1 MSQQIA
7 DLTINLGAETADFSQ
22 QMGRVERQ
30 LKETSL
36 KAGEAQ
42 DHISKIISEL
52 VEKQAANIKNFS
64 SQQSQAMKDASS
76 NMITSINEIDGR
88 QEISQQQREAYY
100 LKMAQAEA
108 RAEAESR
115 SYKDTFTEQIQKVA
129 EGKNSLEALNSIL
142 DRLSRTYDKAKIST
156 QHFSEV
162 QTQVK
167 SKIRGIQDNQDIRAE
182 NFYKQ
187 IDAVTQLSGSSVAL
201 KNIQHSLNQEVKKGT
216 ITQEDYKS
224 LLSAVTS
231 QSIKLRREE
240 ESLTQQKTRFIQRLK
255 EQAAKQNLS
264 REQMLRYEAAQ
275 LGVSSSA
282 EIYIRR
288 LSESSKETKEFDK
301 NSKSLTSRL
310 QNVANSFN
318 MGSLL
323 RGGIW
328 GGVTAGLI
336 GVAKLAYDAEREF
349 SQFNKQLIL
358 TGNYANKSASQLNEM
373 ARTLAGGG
381 ITRGD
386 MASSISSVVG
396 TGVFSNNEI
405 SRVSKAAAQ
414 MNYITGQAVNTTID
428 QFKRLQDEPLQ
439 MSLELEKSNHHLTA
453 AQLEQI
459 RTLELQG
466 NKTEAARLAIDAYA
480 QSINDGA
487 NDIVENLGYL
497 ESAWLGI
504 KNAAKEGWD
513 AMLDI
518 GREKT
523 LEDQIREQESLLSN
537 LNNIWITPQYRINE
551 IQEKIASLKEQSAG
565 IALKKSQAQA
575 VKDAEQFEVN
585 KFRVR
590 EKLENRYGDR
600 EIGRNKELAQLEA
613 DKWALSTEEFKKY
626 ETEINRRWKDNIPLQ
641 PPKIKSYKVPAG
653 DREEEKASR
662 DLLSL
667 QAQLEVL
674 KEHQSANDV
683 ISQQRKD
690 LQKEQAQFAILEEAK
705 LTRQLDNNERSLL
718 ANKANILAQKEKLA
732 LVGDEVALQERL
744 NKMQD
749 QAEKYIA
756 QQSEKRKAIE
766 ESMGKSAREQQRYLE
781 RAQLLAGQKE
791 SPYLDNMLAEQ
802 QKTYEVEDQKRA
814 DWLAGAQTAWGNY
827 KDTALDVNSQVQNA
841 TAMALNGFSTQ
852 LTNVLVDGEA
862 NFKDF
867 TKSILKMLTDI
878 FIKMSLVKGIE
889 AMGFGVSAPVANA
902 DGGVYNSASLSAYS
916 GQIVHKPTM
925 FAFAKGAGLMGEAGP
940 EGIFPLRR
948 GADGKLGVIAK
959 MSNQGSGVTQ
969 INHITIQNDG
979 SNGQLGPQA
988 LKQVYEIAK
997 RGAQDYVVGQ
1007 RRDGGTL

>member
-7 DLTINLGAETADFSQ
+7 DLTINLGAETADFKE

-30 LKETSL
+30 LQETAE
-36 KAGEAQ
+36 KAEASQ
-42 DHISKIISEL
+42 RRMAQL
-52 VEKQAANIKNFS
+52 VEQQAQTARS
-64 SQQSQAMKDASS
+64 SAESTVQSLQEL
-76 NMITSINEIDGR
+76 NNQ
-88 QEISQQQREAYY
+88 QEISQQQRADYY
-100 LKMAQAEA
+100 QRIAQEEA
-108 RAEAESR
+108 RSAIESR
-115 SYKDTFTEQIQKVA
+115 KQADAFLEQAQSVGQTRDALEQLTEVLNKSTKAYNKLKITGEQFAEIQNVTK
-129 EGKNSLEALNSIL
+129 
-142 DRLSRTYDKAKIST
+142 SRIKA
-156 QHFSEV
+156 
-162 QTQVK
+162 
-167 SKIRGIQDNQDIRAE
+167 IQDQQDANTE
-182 NFYKQ
+182 KYFKQ
-187 IDAVTQLSGSSVAL
+187 IEAVKGLSGGTSAL
-201 KNIQHSLNQEVKKGT
+201 RTIQAQLNQEVKKGT
-216 ITQEDYKS
+216 IHQQDYRT
-224 LLSAVTS
+224 LISAITS
-231 QSIKLRREE
+231 ESMKLRREE

-255 EQAAKQNLS
+255 EQVATQNLS
-264 REQMLRYEAAQ
+264 REQMLRYQASQ

-301 NSKSLTSRL
+301 NSKSLAGRL
-310 QNVANSFN
+310 QGIANSFN
-318 MGSLL
+318 MGSLV

-328 GGVTAGLI
+328 GGITAGLT

-381 ITRGD
+381 ITRGE
-386 MASSISSVVG
+386 MALSISSVVG

-414 MNYITGQAVNTTID
+414 MNYITGQAIDITID

-439 MSLELEKSNHHLTA
+439 MSLELEKANHHLTA
-453 AQLEQI
+453 SQLEQI

-466 NKTEAARLAIDAYA
+466 NKTEAAKLAIDAYA

-487 NDIVENLGYL
+487 NDISDSLGFL
-497 ESAWLGI
+497 ESAWI
-504 KNAAKEGWD
+504 NIQREAKKAWD

-518 GREKT
+518 GRDKGVTEKLT
-523 LEDQIREQESLLSN
+523 
-537 LNNIWITPQYRINE
+537 TY
-551 IQEKIASLKEQSAG
+551 KEQLYQLQLHGMENSYEG
-565 IALKKSQAQA
+565 RELQKVIKELENKKYEQDLKNAQAQA
-575 VKDAEQFEVN
+575 VKDSEQFKVN
-585 KFRVR
+585 QIRNQ
-590 EKLENRYGDR
+590 EK
-600 EIGRNKELAQLEA
+600 
-613 DKWALSTEEFKKY
+613 W
-626 ETEINRRWKDNIPLQ
+626 
-641 PPKIKSYKVPAG
+641 KSYFSWETQRLQKLAELEQDKHSLTQKQYEEAKAMINFRLRDRQMPGTGKGKGYVVPTG
-653 DREEEKASR
+653 NREEEKASR
-662 DLLSL
+662 DLLAL
-667 QAQLEVL
+667 QAQLEML
-674 KEHQSANDV
+674 KKHQSANDV

-690 LQKEQAQFAILEEAK
+690 FQKEQAQFAILEQAQ
-705 LTRQLDNNERSLL
+705 LTRRLTNAEKSLL
-718 ANKANILAQKEKLA
+718 SNKENILAQKEKLA

-749 QAEKYIA
+749 QADKYIV

-791 SPYLDNMLAEQ
+791 NPQLNNMLAEQ

-827 KDTALDVNSQVQNA
+827 KDTALDVNTQIQNA
-841 TAMALNGFSTQ
+841 TSMALNGFSSQ
-852 LTNVLVDGEA
+852 LTNVLFEGEA

-878 FIKMSLVKGIE
+878 LIKMSLVKGID
-889 AMGFGVSAPVANA
+889 AMGFGFGAPVANA
-902 DGGVYNSASLSAYS
+902 NGGVYNSASLSAYS

-959 MSNQGSGVTQ
+959 IPNQGGGVTQ
-969 INHITIQNDG
+969 HYHITIQNDG
-979 SNGQLGPQA
+979 SNGQIGPEA
-988 LKQVYEIAK
+988 LKKVYEISK
-997 RGAQDYVVGQ
+997 RGAQDYIMSQ
-1007 RRDGGTL
+1007 RRDGGAM

>member
-30 LKETSL
+30 LQETAE
-36 KAGEAQ
+36 KAEASQ
-42 DHISKIISEL
+42 RRMAQL
-52 VEKQAANIKNFS
+52 VEQQAQSARS
-64 SQQSQAMKDASS
+64 SAESTAQSLQEL
-76 NMITSINEIDGR
+76 NNQ
-88 QEISQQQREAYY
+88 QEISQQQRADYY
-100 LKMAQAEA
+100 QRIAQEEA
-108 RAEAESR
+108 RAAIESR
-115 SYKDTFTEQIQKVA
+115 KQADAFIEQAQSVGQTRDALEQLTEV
-129 EGKNSLEALNSIL
+129 LNKS
-142 DRLSRTYDKAKIST
+142 TKAYDKLKIT
-156 QHFSEV
+156 GEQFAEIQNV
-162 QTQVK
+162 TK
-167 SKIRGIQDNQDIRAE
+167 SRIRAIQDQQDANTE
-182 NFYKQ
+182 KYYKQ
-187 IDAVTQLSGSSVAL
+187 IEAVKGLSGSTSAL
-201 KNIQHSLNQEVKKGT
+201 RAIQAQLNQEVKKGT
-216 ITQEDYKS
+216 IHQRDYQVLIS
-224 LLSAVTS
+224 TITS
-231 QSIKLRREE
+231 ESMKLRREE

-255 EQAAKQNLS
+255 EQVATQNLS
-264 REQMLRYEAAQ
+264 REQMLRYQASQ

-288 LSESSKETKEFDK
+288 LSESNKETKEFDK
-301 NSKSLTSRL
+301 NSKSLSGRL
-310 QNVANSFN
+310 QGIANSFN
-318 MGSLL
+318 MGSLV

-328 GGVTAGLI
+328 GGITAGLT

-381 ITRGD
+381 ITRGE

-414 MNYITGQAVNTTID
+414 MNYITGQAIDTTID

-439 MSLELEKSNHHLTA
+439 MSLELEKANHHLTA
-453 AQLEQI
+453 SQLEQI

-487 NDIVENLGYL
+487 NDISSSLGIL
-497 ESAWLGI
+497 ESAWVRI
-504 KNAAKEGWD
+504 QNEAKKGWD
-513 AMLDI
+513 AMLNI
-518 GREKT
+518 GRERT
-523 LEDQIREQESLLSN
+523 LKDEIREHEEMLVSFQLNPFTEKLHYDRTGQTVEDVKANLSKLRDQLYDLEKPEKESQAIKNNEQLEVNQIRL
-537 LNNIWITPQYRINE
+537 
-551 IQEKIASLKEQSAG
+551 QEKWRSFYSWETQRLQKLAELEKEKH
-565 IALKKSQAQA
+565 ALTQ
-575 VKDAEQFEVN
+575 EQYEEAKAMIN
-585 KFRVR
+585 FRLR
-590 EKLENRYGDR
+590 DR
-600 EIGRNKELAQLEA
+600 QMPGTGKG
-613 DKWALSTEEFKKY
+613 KGY
-626 ETEINRRWKDNIPLQ
+626 V
-641 PPKIKSYKVPAG
+641 VPAG

-667 QAQLEVL
+667 QAQLEIL
-674 KEHQSANDV
+674 KKHQSANDV

-690 LQKEQAQFAILEEAK
+690 LQKEQAQFAILEEAQ
-705 LTRQLDNNERSLL
+705 LTRRLTNAEKSLL
-718 ANKANILAQKEKLA
+718 SNKENILAQKEKLA

-749 QAEKYIA
+749 QADKYIA

-791 SPYLDNMLAEQ
+791 NPQLNNMLAEQ

-841 TAMALNGFSTQ
+841 TSMALNGFSSQ
-852 LTNVLVDGEA
+852 LTNVLFEGEA

-878 FIKMSLVKGIE
+878 LIKMSLVKGIE
-889 AMGFGVSAPVANA
+889 AMGFGFGAPVANA

-959 MSNQGSGVTQ
+959 MPNQGGGVTQ
-969 INHITIQNDG
+969 HYHINIQNDG
-979 SNGQLGPQA
+979 SNGQIGPEA
-988 LKQVYEIAK
+988 LKKVYEISK
-997 RGAQDYVVGQ
+997 RGAQDYIMSQ
-1007 RRDGGTL
+1007 RRDGGAM

>member
-30 LKETSL
+30 LQET
-36 KAGEAQ
+36 AERAEASQ
-42 DHISKIISEL
+42 RRMAQL
-52 VEKQAANIKNFS
+52 VEQQAQSARS
-64 SQQSQAMKDASS
+64 SAESTAQSLQEL
-76 NMITSINEIDGR
+76 NNQ
-88 QEISQQQREAYY
+88 QEISQQQRADYY
-100 LKMAQAEA
+100 QRIAQEEA
-108 RAEAESR
+108 RSAVESR
-115 SYKDTFTEQIQKVA
+115 KQADAFLEQAQSVGQTRNALEQLTEV
-129 EGKNSLEALNSIL
+129 LNKS
-142 DRLSRTYDKAKIST
+142 TKAYDKLKIT
-156 QHFSEV
+156 SEQFAEIQNV
-162 QTQVK
+162 TK
-167 SKIRGIQDNQDIRAE
+167 SRIKAIQDQQDANTE
-182 NFYKQ
+182 KYFKQ
-187 IDAVTQLSGSSVAL
+187 IEAVKGLSGSASAL
-201 KNIQHSLNQEVKKGT
+201 RAIQAQLNQEVKKGT
-216 ITQEDYKS
+216 IHQRDYQV
-224 LLSAVTS
+224 LISAITS
-231 QSIKLRREE
+231 ESMKLRREE

-255 EQAAKQNLS
+255 EQVATQNLS
-264 REQMLRYEAAQ
+264 REQMLRYQASQ

-288 LSESSKETKEFDK
+288 LSESNKETKEFDK
-301 NSKSLTSRL
+301 NSKSLSGRL
-310 QNVANSFN
+310 QGIANSFN
-318 MGSLL
+318 MGSLV

-328 GGVTAGLI
+328 GGITAGLT

-373 ARTLAGGG
+373 ARTLAGSG
-381 ITRGD
+381 ITRGE

-414 MNYITGQAVNTTID
+414 MNYITGQAIDTTID

-439 MSLELEKSNHHLTA
+439 MSLELEKANHHLTA
-453 AQLEQI
+453 SQLEQI

-487 NDIVENLGYL
+487 NDISSSLGIL
-497 ESAWLGI
+497 ESAWVRI
-504 KNAAKEGWD
+504 QNEAKKGWD
-513 AMLDI
+513 AMLNI
-518 GREKT
+518 GRERT
-523 LEDQIREQESLLSN
+523 LKDEIREHEEMLVSFQLNPFTEKLHYDRTGQTIDDVKANLSKLRDQLYDLEKPEKESQAIKNNEQLEVNQIRL
-537 LNNIWITPQYRINE
+537 
-551 IQEKIASLKEQSAG
+551 QEKWRSFYSWETQRLQKLAELEKEKH
-565 IALKKSQAQA
+565 ALTQ
-575 VKDAEQFEVN
+575 EQYEEAKAMIN
-585 KFRVR
+585 FRLR
-590 EKLENRYGDR
+590 DR
-600 EIGRNKELAQLEA
+600 QMPGTGKG
-613 DKWALSTEEFKKY
+613 KGY
-626 ETEINRRWKDNIPLQ
+626 V
-641 PPKIKSYKVPAG
+641 VPAG

-667 QAQLEVL
+667 QAQLEIL
-674 KEHQSANDV
+674 KKHQSANDV

-690 LQKEQAQFAILEEAK
+690 LQKEQAQFAILEQAQ
-705 LTRQLDNNERSLL
+705 LTRRLTNAEESLL
-718 ANKANILAQKEKLA
+718 SNKENILAQKEKLA

-749 QAEKYIA
+749 QADKYIA

-791 SPYLDNMLAEQ
+791 NPQLNNMLAEQ
-802 QKTYEVEDQKRA
+802 QKTYEAEDQKRA
-814 DWLAGAQTAWGNY
+814 DWLAGVQTAWGNY

-841 TAMALNGFSTQ
+841 TSMALNGFSSQ
-852 LTNVLVDGEA
+852 LTNVLFEGEA

-878 FIKMSLVKGIE
+878 LIKMSLVKGIE
-889 AMGFGVSAPVANA
+889 AMGFGFGAPVANA
-902 DGGVYNSASLSAYS
+902 DGGVYNSTSLSAYS

-959 MSNQGSGVTQ
+959 MPNQGGGVTQ
-969 INHITIQNDG
+969 NYHITIQNDG
-979 SNGQLGPQA
+979 SNGQIGPEA
-988 LKQVYEIAK
+988 LKKVYEISK
-997 RGAQDYVVGQ
+997 RGAQDYIMSQ
-1007 RRDGGTL
+1007 RRDGGAM

>member
-7 DLTINLGAETADFSQ
+7 DLTINLGAETADFKE

-30 LKETSL
+30 LQETAEKAEASQRRMAQLVEQQAQSARSSAESTAQSLQSVNNQQESAYGQQSERLADLAQKEAKAQQHSVILTNQLLEQANSALTTSDRLERLIKINDELTKTYNKNKIAIDDYADAHQQLNDRIKAIQSFQEASAKRL
-36 KAGEAQ
+36 KQEIDESKKNAEALMASHAKLRSESEQ
-42 DHISKIISEL
+42 GNISK
-52 VEKQAANIKNFS
+52 K
-64 SQQSQAMKDASS
+64 
-76 NMITSINEIDGR
+76 T
-88 QEISQQQREAYY
+88 
-100 LKMAQAEA
+100 QAELISLITKYSSKL
-108 RAEAESR
+108 RSEEEALAKEER
-115 SYKDTFTEQIQKVA
+115 TLTNQKTQFIQK
-129 EGKNSLEALNSIL
+129 
-142 DRLSRTYDKAKIST
+142 
-156 QHFSEV
+156 
-162 QTQVK
+162 
-167 SKIRGIQDNQDIRAE
+167 
-182 NFYKQ
+182 
-187 IDAVTQLSGSSVAL
+187 
-201 KNIQHSLNQEVKKGT
+201 
-216 ITQEDYKS
+216 
-224 LLSAVTS
+224 
-231 QSIKLRREE
+231 
-240 ESLTQQKTRFIQRLK
+240 LK
-255 EQAAKQNLS
+255 EQVATQNLS
-264 REQMLRYEAAQ
+264 REQMLRYQASQ

-288 LSESSKETKEFDK
+288 LSESNKETKEFDK
-301 NSKSLTSRL
+301 NSKSLSGRL
-310 QNVANSFN
+310 QSIANSFN
-318 MGSLL
+318 MGSLV

-328 GGVTAGLI
+328 GGITAGLT

-381 ITRGD
+381 ITRGE

-405 SRVSKAAAQ
+405 ARVSKAAAQ
-414 MNYITGQAVNTTID
+414 MNYITGQAIDTTID

-439 MSLELEKSNHHLTA
+439 MSLELEKANHHLTA

-497 ESAWLGI
+497 ESAWVGI

-523 LEDQIREQESLLSN
+523 LAEQIREQENLLRN
-537 LNNIWITPQYRINE
+537 LNNVGIAPQYRINE
-551 IQEKIASLKEQSAG
+551 IQEKISSLNEQKFQQDLKSAQD
-565 IALKKSQAQA
+565 QAEKVANQL
-575 VKDAEQFEVN
+575 EVN
-585 KFRVR
+585 KFRTR
-590 EKLENRYGDR
+590 DE
-600 EIGRNKELAQLEA
+600 
-613 DKWALSTEEFKKY
+613 WSSFLSY
-626 ETEINRRWKDNIPLQ
+626 ETKRKNKIAQFDAVKYAFTEDEQKEIIERINFVLRDRQMPGTGKG
-641 PPKIKSYKVPAG
+641 KGYVVPAG

-662 DLLSL
+662 DLLAL

-674 KEHQSANDV
+674 KKHQGAHDV

-690 LQKEQAQFAILEEAK
+690 FQKEQAQFSILEQAQ
-705 LTRQLDNNERSLL
+705 LTRRLTNAEKSLL
-718 ANKANILAQKEKLA
+718 SNKENILAQKEKLA
-732 LVGDEVALQERL
+732 LVGDEVALQDRL

-749 QAEKYIA
+749 QADKYIA

-781 RAQLLAGQKE
+781 RAQLLAGQKD
-791 SPYLDNMLAEQ
+791 SPHLNNMLAEQ

-841 TAMALNGFSTQ
+841 TSMALNGFSSQ
-852 LTNVLVDGEA
+852 LTNVLFEGEA

-878 FIKMSLVKGIE
+878 LIKMSLVKGIE
-889 AMGFGVSAPVANA
+889 AMGFGFGAPVANA

-959 MSNQGSGVTQ
+959 MPNQGGGVTQ
-969 INHITIQNDG
+969 NYHITIQNDG
-979 SNGQLGPQA
+979 SNGQIGPEA
-988 LKQVYEIAK
+988 LKKVYEISK
-997 RGAQDYVVGQ
+997 RGAQDYIMSQ
-1007 RRDGGTL
+1007 RRDGGAM

>member
-30 LKETSL
+30 LQETAE
-36 KAGEAQ
+36 KAEASQ
-42 DHISKIISEL
+42 RRMAQL
-52 VEKQAANIKNFS
+52 VEQQAQSARS
-64 SQQSQAMKDASS
+64 SAESTAQSLQEL
-76 NMITSINEIDGR
+76 NNQ
-88 QEISQQQREAYY
+88 QEISQQQRADYY
-100 LKMAQAEA
+100 QRIAQEEA
-108 RAEAESR
+108 RSAIESR
-115 SYKDTFTEQIQKVA
+115 KQADAFLEQAQSVGQTRDALEQLTEV
-129 EGKNSLEALNSIL
+129 LNKS
-142 DRLSRTYDKAKIST
+142 TKAYDKLKIT
-156 QHFSEV
+156 GEQFAEIQNV
-162 QTQVK
+162 TK
-167 SKIRGIQDNQDIRAE
+167 SRIKAIQDQQDANTE
-182 NFYKQ
+182 KYYKQ
-187 IDAVTQLSGSSVAL
+187 IEAVKGLSGSASAL
-201 KNIQHSLNQEVKKGT
+201 RAIQAQLNQEVKKGT
-216 ITQEDYKS
+216 IHQRDYQV
-224 LLSAVTS
+224 LISAITS
-231 QSIKLRREE
+231 ESMKLRREE

-255 EQAAKQNLS
+255 EQVATQNLS
-264 REQMLRYEAAQ
+264 REQMLRYQASQ

-288 LSESSKETKEFDK
+288 LSESNKETKEFDK
-301 NSKSLTSRL
+301 NSKSLSGRL
-310 QNVANSFN
+310 QGIANSFN
-318 MGSLL
+318 MGSLV

-328 GGVTAGLI
+328 GGITAGLT

-381 ITRGD
+381 ITRGE

-414 MNYITGQAVNTTID
+414 MNYITGQAIDTTID

-439 MSLELEKSNHHLTA
+439 MSLELEKANHHLTA
-453 AQLEQI
+453 SQLEQI

-497 ESAWLGI
+497 ESAWVGI
-504 KNAAKEGWD
+504 RNAAKKGWD
-513 AMLDI
+513 AMLDV

-523 LEDQIREQESLLSN
+523 LADQIREQESLLRN
-537 LNNIWITPQYRINE
+537 LNNIGISPQYRINE
-551 IQEKIASLKEQSAG
+551 IQEKISSLNEQKFQQDLKSAQE
-565 IALKKSQAQA
+565 QAEKVANQL
-575 VKDAEQFEVN
+575 EVN
-585 KFRVR
+585 KLRIKDRLFNKNASW
-590 EKLENRYGDR
+590 ESKKNRDLA
-600 EIGRNKELAQLEA
+600 ELMAN
-613 DKWALSTEEFKKY
+613 KWALTEEEYKEY
-626 ETEINRRWKDNIPLQ
+626 EKMINYRHRDRRMPGSGRS
-641 PPKIKSYKVPAG
+641 KSYTVPSG
-653 DREEEKASR
+653 DKEEEKASR
-662 DLLSL
+662 DVLSL
-667 QAQLEVL
+667 QAQLEIL
-674 KEHQSANDV
+674 KKHQSANDV

-690 LQKEQAQFAILEEAK
+690 LQKEQAQFAILEEAQ
-705 LTRQLDNNERSLL
+705 LTRRLTNAEKSLL
-718 ANKANILAQKEKLA
+718 SNKENILAQKEKLA

-749 QAEKYIA
+749 QADKYIA

-791 SPYLDNMLAEQ
+791 NPQLNNMLAEQ

-841 TAMALNGFSTQ
+841 TSMALNGFSSQ
-852 LTNVLVDGEA
+852 LTNVLFEGEA

-878 FIKMSLVKGIE
+878 LIKMSLVKGIE
-889 AMGFGVSAPVANA
+889 AMGFGFGAPVANA

-959 MSNQGSGVTQ
+959 MPNQGGGVTQ
-969 INHITIQNDG
+969 HYHINIQNDG
-979 SNGQLGPQA
+979 SNGQIGPEA
-988 LKQVYEIAK
+988 LKKVYEISK
-997 RGAQDYVVGQ
+997 RGAQDYIMSQ
-1007 RRDGGTL
+1007 RRDGGAM

>member
-30 LKETSL
+30 LQETAE
-36 KAGEAQ
+36 KAEASQ
-42 DHISKIISEL
+42 RRMAQL
-52 VEKQAANIKNFS
+52 VEQQAQSARS
-64 SQQSQAMKDASS
+64 SAESTAQSLQEL
-76 NMITSINEIDGR
+76 NNQ
-88 QEISQQQREAYY
+88 QEISQQQRADYY
-100 LKMAQAEA
+100 QRIAQEEA
-108 RAEAESR
+108 RAAIESR
-115 SYKDTFTEQIQKVA
+115 KQADAFLEQAQSVGQTRNALEQLTEV
-129 EGKNSLEALNSIL
+129 LNKS
-142 DRLSRTYDKAKIST
+142 TKAYDKLKIT
-156 QHFSEV
+156 GEQFAEIQNV
-162 QTQVK
+162 TK
-167 SKIRGIQDNQDIRAE
+167 SRIRAIQDQQDANTERY
-182 NFYKQ
+182 YKQ
-187 IDAVTQLSGSSVAL
+187 IEAVKGLSGSESAL
-201 KNIQHSLNQEVKKGT
+201 RAIQAQLNQEVKKGT
-216 ITQEDYKS
+216 IHQRDYQV
-224 LLSAVTS
+224 LISAITS
-231 QSIKLRREE
+231 ESMKLRREE

-255 EQAAKQNLS
+255 EQVATQNLS
-264 REQMLRYEAAQ
+264 REQMLRYQASQ

-288 LSESSKETKEFDK
+288 LSESNKETKEFDK
-301 NSKSLTSRL
+301 NSKSLSGRL
-310 QNVANSFN
+310 QGIANSFN
-318 MGSLL
+318 MGSLV

-328 GGVTAGLI
+328 GGITAGLT

-381 ITRGD
+381 ITRGE

-414 MNYITGQAVNTTID
+414 MNYITGQAIDTTID

-439 MSLELEKSNHHLTA
+439 MSLELEKANHHLTA
-453 AQLEQI
+453 SQLEQI

-487 NDIVENLGYL
+487 NDISSSLGIL
-497 ESAWLGI
+497 ESAWVRI
-504 KNAAKEGWD
+504 QNEAKKGWD
-513 AMLDI
+513 AMLNI
-518 GREKT
+518 GRERT
-523 LEDQIREQESLLSN
+523 LKDEIREHEEMLVSFQLNPFTEKLHYDRTGQTIDDVKANLSKLRDQLYDLEKPEKESQAIKNNEQLEVNQIRL
-537 LNNIWITPQYRINE
+537 
-551 IQEKIASLKEQSAG
+551 QEKWRSFYSWETQRLQKLAELEKEKH
-565 IALKKSQAQA
+565 ALTQ
-575 VKDAEQFEVN
+575 EQYEEAKAMIN
-585 KFRVR
+585 FRLR
-590 EKLENRYGDR
+590 DR
-600 EIGRNKELAQLEA
+600 QMPGTGKG
-613 DKWALSTEEFKKY
+613 KGY
-626 ETEINRRWKDNIPLQ
+626 V
-641 PPKIKSYKVPAG
+641 VPAG

-667 QAQLEVL
+667 QAQLEIL
-674 KEHQSANDV
+674 KKHQSANDV

-690 LQKEQAQFAILEEAK
+690 LQKEQAQFAILEQAQ
-705 LTRQLDNNERSLL
+705 LTRRLTNAEESLL
-718 ANKANILAQKEKLA
+718 SNKENILAQKEKLA

-749 QAEKYIA
+749 QADKYIA

-791 SPYLDNMLAEQ
+791 NPQLNNMLAEQ

-841 TAMALNGFSTQ
+841 TSMALNGFSSQ

-889 AMGFGVSAPVANA
+889 AMGFGFGAPVANA
-902 DGGVYNSASLSAYS
+902 DGGVYNSTSLSAYS

-959 MSNQGSGVTQ
+959 MPNQGGGVTQ
-969 INHITIQNDG
+969 NYHITIQNDG
-979 SNGQLGPQA
+979 SYGQIGPEA
-988 LKQVYEIAK
+988 LKKVYEISK
-997 RGAQDYVVGQ
+997 RGAQDYIMSQ
-1007 RRDGGTL
+1007 RRDGGAM

>member
-30 LKETSL
+30 LQETAE
-36 KAGEAQ
+36 KAEASQ
-42 DHISKIISEL
+42 RRMAQL
-52 VEKQAANIKNFS
+52 VEQQAQSARS
-64 SQQSQAMKDASS
+64 SAESTAQSFQEL
-76 NMITSINEIDGR
+76 NNQ
-88 QEISQQQREAYY
+88 QEISQQQRADYY
-100 LKMAQAEA
+100 QRIAQEEA
-108 RAEAESR
+108 RAALESR
-115 SYKDTFTEQIQKVA
+115 KQADAYLEQAQSVGQTRNA
-129 EGKNSLEALNSIL
+129 LEQLTDIL
-142 DRLSRTYDKAKIST
+142 DKSTKAYDKLKIT
-156 QHFSEV
+156 GEQFAEV
-162 QTQVK
+162 QNVTK
-167 SKIRGIQDNQDIRAE
+167 SRIKAIQDQQDANTERY
-182 NFYKQ
+182 YKQ
-187 IDAVTQLSGSSVAL
+187 IEAVKGLSGSESAL
-201 KNIQHSLNQEVKKGT
+201 KAIQAQLNQEVKKGT
-216 ITQEDYKS
+216 IHQRDYQV
-224 LLSAVTS
+224 LISAITS
-231 QSIKLRREE
+231 ESMKLRREE

-255 EQAAKQNLS
+255 EQVATQNLS
-264 REQMLRYEAAQ
+264 REQMLRYQASQ

-301 NSKSLTSRL
+301 NSKSLSGRL
-310 QNVANSFN
+310 QGIANSFN
-318 MGSLL
+318 MGSLV

-328 GGVTAGLI
+328 GGITAGLT

-381 ITRGD
+381 ITRGE
-386 MASSISSVVG
+386 MATSISSVVG

-414 MNYITGQAVNTTID
+414 MNYITGQAIDTTID

-439 MSLELEKSNHHLTA
+439 MSLELEKANHHLTA
-453 AQLEQI
+453 SQLEQI

-480 QSINDGA
+480 QSINDAA

-497 ESAWLGI
+497 ESAWVGI

-523 LEDQIREQESLLSN
+523 LEEQIREQENLLRN
-537 LNNIWITPQYRINE
+537 LNNVGIAPQYRINE
-551 IQEKIASLKEQSAG
+551 IQEKISSLNEQKFQQDLKSAQD
-565 IALKKSQAQA
+565 QAEKVANQL
-575 VKDAEQFEVN
+575 EVN
-585 KFRVR
+585 KFRTR
-590 EKLENRYGDR
+590 DE
-600 EIGRNKELAQLEA
+600 
-613 DKWALSTEEFKKY
+613 WSSFLSY
-626 ETEINRRWKDNIPLQ
+626 ETKRKNKIAQFDAVKYAFTEDEQKEIIDRINFVLRDRQMPGTGKG
-641 PPKIKSYKVPAG
+641 KGYVVPAG
-653 DREEEKASR
+653 DREEEKASS
-662 DLLSL
+662 DLLAL
-667 QAQLEVL
+667 QAQLEIL
-674 KEHQSANDV
+674 KKHQSANDV

-690 LQKEQAQFAILEEAK
+690 LQKEQAQFAILEEAQ
-705 LTRQLDNNERSLL
+705 LTRRLTNAEKSLL
-718 ANKANILAQKEKLA
+718 SNKENILAQKEKLA
-732 LVGDEVALQERL
+732 LVGDEVTLQERL

-749 QAEKYIA
+749 QADKYIA

-791 SPYLDNMLAEQ
+791 NPQLNNMLAEQ

-841 TAMALNGFSTQ
+841 TSMALNGFSSQ
-852 LTNVLVDGEA
+852 LTNVLFEGEA

-878 FIKMSLVKGIE
+878 LIKMSLVKGIE
-889 AMGFGVSAPVANA
+889 AMGFGFGAPVANA

-959 MSNQGSGVTQ
+959 MPNQGSGVTQ
-969 INHITIQNDG
+969 HYHINIQNDG
-979 SNGQLGPQA
+979 SNGQIGPEA
-988 LKQVYEIAK
+988 LKKVYEISK
-997 RGAQDYVVGQ
+997 RGAQDYIMSQ
-1007 RRDGGTL
+1007 RRDGGAM

>member
-30 LKETSL
+30 LQETAE
-36 KAGEAQ
+36 KAEASQ
-42 DHISKIISEL
+42 RRMAQL
-52 VEKQAANIKNFS
+52 VEQQAQSARS
-64 SQQSQAMKDASS
+64 SAESTAQSLQEL
-76 NMITSINEIDGR
+76 NNQ
-88 QEISQQQREAYY
+88 QEISQQQRADYY
-100 LKMAQAEA
+100 QRIAQEEA
-108 RAEAESR
+108 RSAIESR
-115 SYKDTFTEQIQKVA
+115 KQADAFLEQAQSVGQTRNA
-129 EGKNSLEALNSIL
+129 LEQLTDIL
-142 DRLSRTYDKAKIST
+142 DKSTKAYDKLKIT
-156 QHFSEV
+156 GEQFAEV
-162 QTQVK
+162 QNVTK
-167 SKIRGIQDNQDIRAE
+167 SRIKAIQDQQDANTERY
-182 NFYKQ
+182 FKQ
-187 IDAVTQLSGSSVAL
+187 IEAVKGLSGSESAL
-201 KNIQHSLNQEVKKGT
+201 KAIQAQLNQEVKKGT
-216 ITQEDYKS
+216 IHQRDYQV
-224 LLSAVTS
+224 LISAITS
-231 QSIKLRREE
+231 ESMKLRREE

-255 EQAAKQNLS
+255 EQVATQNLS
-264 REQMLRYEAAQ
+264 REQMLRYQASQ

-301 NSKSLTSRL
+301 NSKSLSGRL
-310 QNVANSFN
+310 QGIANSFN
-318 MGSLL
+318 MGSLV

-328 GGVTAGLI
+328 GGITAGLT

-381 ITRGD
+381 ITRGE
-386 MASSISSVVG
+386 MATSISSVVG

-414 MNYITGQAVNTTID
+414 MNYITGQAIDTTID

-439 MSLELEKSNHHLTA
+439 MSLELEKANHHLTA
-453 AQLEQI
+453 SQLEQI

-497 ESAWLGI
+497 ESAWVSI
-504 KNAAKEGWD
+504 QREAKKAWD

-523 LEDQIREQESLLSN
+523 LEEQIREQENLLRN
-537 LNNIWITPQYRINE
+537 LNNVGIAPQYRIDE
-551 IQEKIASLKEQSAG
+551 IQENISYLNEQKFQQDLKSAQEQ
-565 IALKKSQAQA
+565 
-575 VKDAEQFEVN
+575 AEKVANQLEVN
-585 KFRVR
+585 KLRIKDRLFNKNASW
-590 EKLENRYGDR
+590 ESKKNRDLA
-600 EIGRNKELAQLEA
+600 ELMAN
-613 DKWALSTEEFKKY
+613 KWALTEEEYKEY
-626 ETEINRRWKDNIPLQ
+626 EKMINYRHRDRRIPGSGRS
-641 PPKIKSYKVPAG
+641 KSYTVPAG
-653 DREEEKASR
+653 DKEEEKTSR
-662 DLLSL
+662 DLLAL
-667 QAQLEVL
+667 QAQLEIL
-674 KEHQSANDV
+674 KKHQSANDV
-683 ISQQRKD
+683 ISQQRKE
-690 LQKEQAQFAILEEAK
+690 LQKEQAQFAILEEAQ
-705 LTRQLDNNERSLL
+705 LMRQLTNAEKSLL
-718 ANKANILAQKEKLA
+718 SNKENILAQKEKLA

-749 QAEKYIA
+749 QADKYIA

-791 SPYLDNMLAEQ
+791 NPQLNNMLAEQ

-827 KDTALDVNSQVQNA
+827 KDTVLDVNSQVQNA
-841 TAMALNGFSTQ
+841 TSMALNGFSSQ
-852 LTNVLVDGEA
+852 LTNVLFEGEA

-878 FIKMSLVKGIE
+878 LIKMSLVKGIE
-889 AMGFGVSAPVANA
+889 AMGFGFGAPVANA

-959 MSNQGSGVTQ
+959 MPNQGSGVTQ
-969 INHITIQNDG
+969 HYHINIQNDG
-979 SNGQLGPQA
+979 SNGQIGPEA
-988 LKQVYEIAK
+988 LKKVYEISK
-997 RGAQDYVVGQ
+997 RGAQDYIMSQ
-1007 RRDGGTL
+1007 RRDGGAM

>member
-7 DLTINLGAETADFSQ
+7 DLTINLGAETADFKE

-30 LKETSL
+30 LQETAE
-36 KAGEAQ
+36 KAEASQ
-42 DHISKIISEL
+42 RRMAQL
-52 VEKQAANIKNFS
+52 VEQQAQSARS
-64 SQQSQAMKDASS
+64 SAESTAQSLQEL
-76 NMITSINEIDGR
+76 NNQ
-88 QEISQQQREAYY
+88 QEISQQQRADYY
-100 LKMAQAEA
+100 QRIAQEEA
-108 RAEAESR
+108 RAAIESR
-115 SYKDTFTEQIQKVA
+115 KQADAFLEQAQSVGQTRDALEQLTEV
-129 EGKNSLEALNSIL
+129 LNKS
-142 DRLSRTYDKAKIST
+142 TKAYDKLKIT
-156 QHFSEV
+156 GEQFAEIQNV
-162 QTQVK
+162 TK
-167 SKIRGIQDNQDIRAE
+167 SRIKAIQDQQDANTE
-182 NFYKQ
+182 KYFKQ
-187 IDAVTQLSGSSVAL
+187 IEAVKGLSGGTSAL
-201 KNIQHSLNQEVKKGT
+201 RAIQAQLNQEVKKGT
-216 ITQEDYKS
+216 IHQQDYRT
-224 LLSAVTS
+224 LISAITS
-231 QSIKLRREE
+231 ESMKLRREE

-255 EQAAKQNLS
+255 EQVATQNLS
-264 REQMLRYEAAQ
+264 REQMLRYQASQ

-301 NSKSLTSRL
+301 NSKSLAGRL
-310 QNVANSFN
+310 QGIANSFN
-318 MGSLL
+318 MGSLV

-328 GGVTAGLI
+328 GGITAGLT

-381 ITRGD
+381 ITRGE
-386 MASSISSVVG
+386 MALSISSVVG

-414 MNYITGQAVNTTID
+414 MNYITGQAIDTTID

-439 MSLELEKSNHHLTA
+439 MSLELEKANHHLTA
-453 AQLEQI
+453 SQLEQI

-466 NKTEAARLAIDAYA
+466 NKTEAAKLAIDAYA

-487 NDIVENLGYL
+487 NDISDSLGFL
-497 ESAWLGI
+497 ESAWI
-504 KNAAKEGWD
+504 NIQREAKKAWD

-518 GREKT
+518 GRDKGVTEKLT
-523 LEDQIREQESLLSN
+523 
-537 LNNIWITPQYRINE
+537 TY
-551 IQEKIASLKEQSAG
+551 KEQLYQLQLHGMENSYEG
-565 IALKKSQAQA
+565 RELQKVIKELENKKYEQDLKNAQAQA
-575 VKDAEQFEVN
+575 VKDSEQFKVN
-585 KFRVR
+585 QIRNQ
-590 EKLENRYGDR
+590 EK
-600 EIGRNKELAQLEA
+600 
-613 DKWALSTEEFKKY
+613 W
-626 ETEINRRWKDNIPLQ
+626 
-641 PPKIKSYKVPAG
+641 KSYFSWETQRLQKLAELEQDKHSLTQKQYEEAKAMINFRLRDRQMPGTGKGKGYVVPTG
-653 DREEEKASR
+653 NREEEKASR
-662 DLLSL
+662 DLLAL
-667 QAQLEVL
+667 QAQLEML
-674 KEHQSANDV
+674 KKHQSANDV

-690 LQKEQAQFAILEEAK
+690 FQKEQAQFAILEQAQ
-705 LTRQLDNNERSLL
+705 LTRRLTNAEKSLL
-718 ANKANILAQKEKLA
+718 SNKENILAQKEKLA

-749 QAEKYIA
+749 QADKYIV

-791 SPYLDNMLAEQ
+791 NPQLNNMLAEQ
-802 QKTYEVEDQKRA
+802 QKTWEVEDQKRA
-814 DWLAGAQTAWGNY
+814 NWLKGAETAWGNY
-827 KDTALDVNSQVQNA
+827 KDTALDVNTQVQNA
-841 TAMALNGFSTQ
+841 TSMVLNGFSSQ

-889 AMGFGVSAPVANA
+889 AMGFGFGAPVANA
-902 DGGVYNSASLSAYS
+902 NGGVYNSTSLSAYS

-959 MSNQGSGVTQ
+959 MPNQGGGVTQ
-969 INHITIQNDG
+969 HYHITIQNDG
-979 SNGQLGPQA
+979 SNGQIGPEA
-988 LKQVYEIAK
+988 LKKVYEISK
-997 RGAQDYVVGQ
+997 RGAQDYIMSQ
-1007 RRDGGTL
+1007 RRDGGAM

>member
-7 DLTINLGAETADFSQ
+7 DLTINLGAETADFKE

-30 LKETSL
+30 LQETAE
-36 KAGEAQ
+36 KAEASQ
-42 DHISKIISEL
+42 RRMAQL
-52 VEKQAANIKNFS
+52 VEQQAQTARS
-64 SQQSQAMKDASS
+64 SAESTAQSLQEL
-76 NMITSINEIDGR
+76 NNQ
-88 QEISQQQREAYY
+88 QEISQQQRADYY
-100 LKMAQAEA
+100 QRIAQEEA
-108 RAEAESR
+108 RSAIESR
-115 SYKDTFTEQIQKVA
+115 KQADAFLEQAQSVGQTRDALEQLTEVLNKSTKAYNKLKITGEQFAEIQNVTK
-129 EGKNSLEALNSIL
+129 
-142 DRLSRTYDKAKIST
+142 SRIKA
-156 QHFSEV
+156 
-162 QTQVK
+162 
-167 SKIRGIQDNQDIRAE
+167 IQDQQDANTE
-182 NFYKQ
+182 KYFKQ
-187 IDAVTQLSGSSVAL
+187 IEAVKGLSGGTSAL
-201 KNIQHSLNQEVKKGT
+201 RTIQAQLNQEVKKGT
-216 ITQEDYKS
+216 IHQQDYRT
-224 LLSAVTS
+224 LISAITS
-231 QSIKLRREE
+231 ESMKLRREE

-255 EQAAKQNLS
+255 EQIATQNLS
-264 REQMLRYEAAQ
+264 REQMLRYQASQ

-301 NSKSLTSRL
+301 NSKSLAGRL
-310 QNVANSFN
+310 QGIANSFN
-318 MGSLL
+318 MGSLV

-328 GGVTAGLI
+328 GGITAGLT

-381 ITRGD
+381 ITRGE
-386 MASSISSVVG
+386 MALSISSVVG

-414 MNYITGQAVNTTID
+414 MNYITGQAIDTTID

-439 MSLELEKSNHHLTA
+439 MSLELEKANHHLTA
-453 AQLEQI
+453 SQLEQI

-466 NKTEAARLAIDAYA
+466 NKTEAAKLAIDAYA

-487 NDIVENLGYL
+487 NDISDSLGFL
-497 ESAWLGI
+497 ESAWI
-504 KNAAKEGWD
+504 NIQREAKKAWD

-518 GREKT
+518 GRDKGVTEKLT
-523 LEDQIREQESLLSN
+523 
-537 LNNIWITPQYRINE
+537 TY
-551 IQEKIASLKEQSAG
+551 KEQLYQLQLHGMENSYEG
-565 IALKKSQAQA
+565 RELQKVIKELENKKYEQDLKNAQAQA
-575 VKDAEQFEVN
+575 VKDSEQFKVN
-585 KFRVR
+585 QIRNQ
-590 EKLENRYGDR
+590 EK
-600 EIGRNKELAQLEA
+600 
-613 DKWALSTEEFKKY
+613 W
-626 ETEINRRWKDNIPLQ
+626 
-641 PPKIKSYKVPAG
+641 KSYFSWETQRLQKLAELEQDKHSLTQKQYEEAKAIINFRLRDRQMPGTGKGKGYVVPTG
-653 DREEEKASR
+653 NREEEKASR
-662 DLLSL
+662 DLLAL
-667 QAQLEVL
+667 QAQLEML
-674 KEHQSANDV
+674 KKHQSANDV

-690 LQKEQAQFAILEEAK
+690 FQKEQAQFAILEQAQ
-705 LTRQLDNNERSLL
+705 LTRRLTNAEKSLL
-718 ANKANILAQKEKLA
+718 SNKENILAQKEKLA

-749 QAEKYIA
+749 QADKFIV

-791 SPYLDNMLAEQ
+791 NPQLNNMLAEQ

-827 KDTALDVNSQVQNA
+827 KDTALDVNTQIQNA
-841 TAMALNGFSTQ
+841 TSMALNGFSSQ
-852 LTNVLVDGEA
+852 LTNVLFEGEA

-878 FIKMSLVKGIE
+878 LIKMSLVKGIE
-889 AMGFGVSAPVANA
+889 AMGFGFGAPVANA
-902 DGGVYNSASLSAYS
+902 NGGVYNSASLSAYS

-959 MSNQGSGVTQ
+959 IPNQGGGVTQ
-969 INHITIQNDG
+969 HYHITIQNDG
-979 SNGQLGPQA
+979 SNGQIGPEA
-988 LKQVYEIAK
+988 LKKVYEISK
-997 RGAQDYVVGQ
+997 RGAQDYIMSQ
-1007 RRDGGTL
+1007 RRDGGAM

>member
-30 LKETSL
+30 LQETAE
-36 KAGEAQ
+36 KAEASQ
-42 DHISKIISEL
+42 RRMAQL
-52 VEKQAANIKNFS
+52 VEQQAQSARS
-64 SQQSQAMKDASS
+64 SAESTEQSLQEL
-76 NMITSINEIDGR
+76 NNQ
-88 QEISQQQREAYY
+88 QEISQQQRADYY
-100 LKMAQAEA
+100 QRIAQEEA
-108 RAEAESR
+108 RAAIESR
-115 SYKDTFTEQIQKVA
+115 KQADAFLEQAQSVGQTRNALEQLTEV
-129 EGKNSLEALNSIL
+129 LNKS
-142 DRLSRTYDKAKIST
+142 TKAYDKLKIT
-156 QHFSEV
+156 GEQFAEIQNV
-162 QTQVK
+162 TK
-167 SKIRGIQDNQDIRAE
+167 SRIRAIQDQQDANTERY
-182 NFYKQ
+182 YKQ
-187 IDAVTQLSGSSVAL
+187 IEAVKGLSGSESAL
-201 KNIQHSLNQEVKKGT
+201 RAIQAQLNQEVKKGT
-216 ITQEDYKS
+216 IHQRDYQV
-224 LLSAVTS
+224 LISAITS
-231 QSIKLRREE
+231 ESMKLRREE

-255 EQAAKQNLS
+255 EQVATQNLS
-264 REQMLRYEAAQ
+264 REQMLRYQASQ

-288 LSESSKETKEFDK
+288 LSESNKETKEFDK
-301 NSKSLTSRL
+301 NSKSLSGRL
-310 QNVANSFN
+310 QGIANSFN
-318 MGSLL
+318 MGSLV

-328 GGVTAGLI
+328 GGITAGLT

-381 ITRGD
+381 ITRGE

-414 MNYITGQAVNTTID
+414 MNYITGQAIDTTID

-439 MSLELEKSNHHLTA
+439 MSLELEKANHHLTA
-453 AQLEQI
+453 SQLEQI

-487 NDIVENLGYL
+487 NDISSSLGIL
-497 ESAWLGI
+497 ESAWVRI
-504 KNAAKEGWD
+504 QNEAKKGWD
-513 AMLDI
+513 AMLNI
-518 GREKT
+518 GRERT
-523 LEDQIREQESLLSN
+523 LKDEIREHEEMLVSFQLNPFTEKLHYDRTGQTIDDVKANLSKLRDQLYDLEKPEKESQAIKNNEQLEVNQIRL
-537 LNNIWITPQYRINE
+537 
-551 IQEKIASLKEQSAG
+551 QEKWRSFYSWETQRLQKLAELEKEKH
-565 IALKKSQAQA
+565 ALTQ
-575 VKDAEQFEVN
+575 EQYEEAKAMIN
-585 KFRVR
+585 FRLR
-590 EKLENRYGDR
+590 DR
-600 EIGRNKELAQLEA
+600 QMPGTGKG
-613 DKWALSTEEFKKY
+613 KGY
-626 ETEINRRWKDNIPLQ
+626 V
-641 PPKIKSYKVPAG
+641 VPAG

-667 QAQLEVL
+667 QAQLEIL
-674 KEHQSANDV
+674 KKHQSANDV
-683 ISQQRKD
+683 IGQQRKD
-690 LQKEQAQFAILEEAK
+690 LQKEQAQFAILEQAQ
-705 LTRQLDNNERSLL
+705 LTRRLTNAEESLL
-718 ANKANILAQKEKLA
+718 SNKENILAQKEKLA

-749 QAEKYIA
+749 QADKYIA

-791 SPYLDNMLAEQ
+791 NPQLNNMLAEQ
-802 QKTYEVEDQKRA
+802 QKTYEAEDQKRA

-841 TAMALNGFSTQ
+841 TSMALNGFSSQ
-852 LTNVLVDGEA
+852 LTNVLFEGEA

-878 FIKMSLVKGIE
+878 LIKMSLVKGIE
-889 AMGFGVSAPVANA
+889 AMGFGFGAPVANA
-902 DGGVYNSASLSAYS
+902 DGGVYNSTSLSAYS

-959 MSNQGSGVTQ
+959 MPNQGGGVTQ
-969 INHITIQNDG
+969 NYHITIQNDG
-979 SNGQLGPQA
+979 SNGQIGPEA
-988 LKQVYEIAK
+988 LKKVYEISK
-997 RGAQDYVVGQ
+997 RGAQDYIMSQ
-1007 RRDGGTL
+1007 RRDGGAM

>member
-7 DLTINLGAETADFSQ
+7 DLTINLGAETADFKE

-30 LKETSL
+30 LQETAE
-36 KAGEAQ
+36 KAEASQ
-42 DHISKIISEL
+42 RRMAQL
-52 VEKQAANIKNFS
+52 VEQQAQSARS
-64 SQQSQAMKDASS
+64 SAESTAQSLQEL
-76 NMITSINEIDGR
+76 NNQ
-88 QEISQQQREAYY
+88 QEITQQQRAEYY
-100 LKMAQAEA
+100 QRIAQEEA
-108 RAEAESR
+108 RSAIESR
-115 SYKDTFTEQIQKVA
+115 KQADAFLEQAQSVGQTRDALEQLTEV
-129 EGKNSLEALNSIL
+129 LNKS
-142 DRLSRTYDKAKIST
+142 TKAYDKLKIT
-156 QHFSEV
+156 GKQFAEIQNV
-162 QTQVK
+162 TK
-167 SKIRGIQDNQDIRAE
+167 SRIKAIQDQQDANTE
-182 NFYKQ
+182 KYFKQ
-187 IDAVTQLSGSSVAL
+187 IEAVKGLSGGTSAL
-201 KNIQHSLNQEVKKGT
+201 RTIQAQLNQEVKKGT
-216 ITQEDYKS
+216 IHQQDYRT
-224 LLSAVTS
+224 LISAITS
-231 QSIKLRREE
+231 ESMKLRREE

-255 EQAAKQNLS
+255 EQVATQNLS
-264 REQMLRYEAAQ
+264 REQMLRYQASQ

-301 NSKSLTSRL
+301 NSKSLAGRL
-310 QNVANSFN
+310 QGIANSFN
-318 MGSLL
+318 MGSLV

-328 GGVTAGLI
+328 GGITAGLT

-381 ITRGD
+381 ITRGE

-414 MNYITGQAVNTTID
+414 MNYITGQAIDTTID

-439 MSLELEKSNHHLTA
+439 MSLELEKANHHLTA
-453 AQLEQI
+453 SQLEQI

-466 NKTEAARLAIDAYA
+466 NKTEAAKLAIDAYA

-487 NDIVENLGYL
+487 NDIFDSLGFL
-497 ESAWLGI
+497 ESAWI
-504 KNAAKEGWD
+504 NIQREAKKAWD

-518 GREKT
+518 GRDKGVTEKLT
-523 LEDQIREQESLLSN
+523 
-537 LNNIWITPQYRINE
+537 TY
-551 IQEKIASLKEQSAG
+551 KEQLYQLQLHGMENSYEG
-565 IALKKSQAQA
+565 RELQKVIKELENKKYEQDIKNAQAQA
-575 VKDAEQFEVN
+575 VKDSEQFKVN
-585 KFRVR
+585 QIRNQ
-590 EKLENRYGDR
+590 EK
-600 EIGRNKELAQLEA
+600 
-613 DKWALSTEEFKKY
+613 W
-626 ETEINRRWKDNIPLQ
+626 
-641 PPKIKSYKVPAG
+641 KSYFSWETQRLQKLAELEQDKHSLTQKQYEEAKAMINFRLRDRQMPGTGKGKGYVVPTG
-653 DREEEKASR
+653 NREEEKASR
-662 DLLSL
+662 DLLAL
-667 QAQLEVL
+667 QAQLEML
-674 KEHQSANDV
+674 KKHQSANDV

-690 LQKEQAQFAILEEAK
+690 FQKEQAQFAILEQAQ
-705 LTRQLDNNERSLL
+705 LTRRLTNAEKSLL
-718 ANKANILAQKEKLA
+718 SNKENILAQKEKLA

-749 QAEKYIA
+749 QADKYIV

-791 SPYLDNMLAEQ
+791 NPQLNNMLAEQ

-827 KDTALDVNSQVQNA
+827 KDTALDVNTQIQNA
-841 TAMALNGFSTQ
+841 TSMALNGFSSQ
-852 LTNVLVDGEA
+852 LTNVLFEGEA

-878 FIKMSLVKGIE
+878 LIKMSLVKGIE
-889 AMGFGVSAPVANA
+889 AMGFGFGAPIANA
-902 DGGVYNSASLSAYS
+902 NGGVYNSASLNAYS

-959 MSNQGSGVTQ
+959 MPNQGGGVTQ
-969 INHITIQNDG
+969 HYHITIQNDG
-979 SNGQLGPQA
+979 SNGQIGPEA
-988 LKQVYEIAK
+988 LKKVYEISK
-997 RGAQDYVVGQ
+997 RGAQDYIMSQ
-1007 RRDGGTL
+1007 RRDGGAM

>member
-30 LKETSL
+30 LQETAE
-36 KAGEAQ
+36 KAEASQ
-42 DHISKIISEL
+42 RRMAQL
-52 VEKQAANIKNFS
+52 VEQQAQSARS
-64 SQQSQAMKDASS
+64 SAESTAQSLQEL
-76 NMITSINEIDGR
+76 NNQ
-88 QEISQQQREAYY
+88 QEISQQQRADYY
-100 LKMAQAEA
+100 QRIAQEEA
-108 RAEAESR
+108 RAAIESR
-115 SYKDTFTEQIQKVA
+115 KQADAFLEQAQSVGQTRNALEQLTEV
-129 EGKNSLEALNSIL
+129 LNKS
-142 DRLSRTYDKAKIST
+142 TKAYDKLKIT
-156 QHFSEV
+156 GEQFAEIQNV
-162 QTQVK
+162 TK
-167 SKIRGIQDNQDIRAE
+167 SRIRAIQDQQDANTERY
-182 NFYKQ
+182 YKQ
-187 IDAVTQLSGSSVAL
+187 IEAVKGLSGSESAL
-201 KNIQHSLNQEVKKGT
+201 RAIQAQLNQEVKKGT
-216 ITQEDYKS
+216 IHQRDYQV
-224 LLSAVTS
+224 LISAITS
-231 QSIKLRREE
+231 ESMKLRREE

-255 EQAAKQNLS
+255 EQVATQNLS
-264 REQMLRYEAAQ
+264 REQMLRYQASQ

-288 LSESSKETKEFDK
+288 LSESNKETKEFDK
-301 NSKSLTSRL
+301 NSKSLSGRL
-310 QNVANSFN
+310 QSIANSFN
-318 MGSLL
+318 MGSLV

-328 GGVTAGLI
+328 GGITAGLT

-381 ITRGD
+381 ITRGE

-405 SRVSKAAAQ
+405 SRVSKATAQ
-414 MNYITGQAVNTTID
+414 MNYITGQAIDTTID

-439 MSLELEKSNHHLTA
+439 MSLELEKANHHLTA
-453 AQLEQI
+453 TQLEQI

-497 ESAWLGI
+497 ESAWVGI

-523 LEDQIREQESLLSN
+523 LEEQIREQENLLRN
-537 LNNIWITPQYRINE
+537 LNNVGIAPQYRINE
-551 IQEKIASLKEQSAG
+551 IQEKISSLNEQKFQQDLKSAQD
-565 IALKKSQAQA
+565 QAEKVANQL
-575 VKDAEQFEVN
+575 EVN
-585 KFRVR
+585 KLRIKDRLFNKNASW
-590 EKLENRYGDR
+590 ESKKNRDLA
-600 EIGRNKELAQLEA
+600 ELMAN
-613 DKWALSTEEFKKY
+613 KWALTEEEYKEY
-626 ETEINRRWKDNIPLQ
+626 EKMINYRHRDRRMPGSGRSKL
-641 PPKIKSYKVPAG
+641 YTVPAG
-653 DREEEKASR
+653 DREEEKASS
-662 DLLSL
+662 DLLAL
-667 QAQLEVL
+667 QAQLEIL
-674 KEHQSANDV
+674 KKHQSANDV

-690 LQKEQAQFAILEEAK
+690 LQKEQAQFAILEEAQ
-705 LTRQLDNNERSLL
+705 LTRRLTNAEKSLL
-718 ANKANILAQKEKLA
+718 SNKENILAQKEKFA

-749 QAEKYIA
+749 QADKYIA

-791 SPYLDNMLAEQ
+791 NPQLNNMLAEQ

-841 TAMALNGFSTQ
+841 TSMALNGFSSQ
-852 LTNVLVDGEA
+852 LTNVLFEGEA

-878 FIKMSLVKGIE
+878 LIKMSLVKGIE
-889 AMGFGVSAPVANA
+889 AMGFGFGAPVANA

-959 MSNQGSGVTQ
+959 MPNQGGGVTQ
-969 INHITIQNDG
+969 HYHINIQNDG
-979 SNGQLGPQA
+979 SNGQIGPEA
-988 LKQVYEIAK
+988 LKKVYEISK
-997 RGAQDYVVGQ
+997 RGAQDYIMSQ
-1007 RRDGGTL
+1007 RRDGGAM

>member
-30 LKETSL
+30 LQETAE
-36 KAGEAQ
+36 KAEASQ
-42 DHISKIISEL
+42 RRMAQL
-52 VEKQAANIKNFS
+52 VEQQAQSARS
-64 SQQSQAMKDASS
+64 SAESTAQSLQEL
-76 NMITSINEIDGR
+76 NNQ
-88 QEISQQQREAYY
+88 QEISQQQRADYY
-100 LKMAQAEA
+100 QRIAQEEA
-108 RAEAESR
+108 RSAIESR
-115 SYKDTFTEQIQKVA
+115 KQADAFLEQAQSVGQTRNA
-129 EGKNSLEALNSIL
+129 LEQLTDIL
-142 DRLSRTYDKAKIST
+142 DKSTKAYDKLKIT
-156 QHFSEV
+156 GEQFAEV
-162 QTQVK
+162 QNVTK
-167 SKIRGIQDNQDIRAE
+167 SRIKAIQDQQDANTERY
-182 NFYKQ
+182 FKQ
-187 IDAVTQLSGSSVAL
+187 IEAVKGLSGSESAL
-201 KNIQHSLNQEVKKGT
+201 KAIQAQLNQEVKKGT
-216 ITQEDYKS
+216 IHQRDYQV
-224 LLSAVTS
+224 LISAITS
-231 QSIKLRREE
+231 ESMKLRREE

-255 EQAAKQNLS
+255 EQVATQNLS
-264 REQMLRYEAAQ
+264 REQMLRYQASQ

-301 NSKSLTSRL
+301 NSKSLSGRL
-310 QNVANSFN
+310 QGIANSFN
-318 MGSLL
+318 MGSLV

-328 GGVTAGLI
+328 GGITAGLT

-381 ITRGD
+381 ITRGE

-405 SRVSKAAAQ
+405 ARVSKAAAQ
-414 MNYITGQAVNTTID
+414 MNYITGQAIDTTID

-439 MSLELEKSNHHLTA
+439 MSLELEKANHHLTA

-497 ESAWLGI
+497 ESAWVGI

-523 LEDQIREQESLLSN
+523 LEEQIREQENLLKN
-537 LNNIWITPQYRINE
+537 LNNIGIAPQYRINE
-551 IQEKIASLKEQSAG
+551 IQENIASLNKQKAD
-565 IALKKSQAQA
+565 IDLKKAQDQAEKVANQS
-575 VKDAEQFEVN
+575 EVN
-585 KFRVR
+585 KFRIKQEFYNKYASWETR
-590 EKLENRYGDR
+590 
-600 EIGRNKELAQLEA
+600 RNEELAKLNA
-613 DKWALSTEEFKKY
+613 NKHALSEEEYKEY
-626 ETEINRRWKDNIPLQ
+626 EKMINYRLRDRQMPGSGKG
-641 PPKIKSYKVPAG
+641 KGYVVPAG
-653 DREEEKASR
+653 VREEEKASR
-662 DLLSL
+662 DLLAL
-667 QAQLEVL
+667 KAQLKILEDH
-674 KEHQSANDV
+674 KGANDV

-690 LQKEQAQFAILEEAK
+690 FQKEQAQFAILEQAQ
-705 LTRQLDNNERSLL
+705 LTRRLDNAEKSLL
-718 ANKANILAQKEKLA
+718 ANKESILIQKEALA
-732 LVGDEVALQERL
+732 IEGDKVALQERL

-749 QAEKYIA
+749 QADKYIA

-781 RAQLLAGQKE
+781 RAQLLAGQKDN
-791 SPYLDNMLAEQ
+791 PQLNNMLAEQ
-802 QKTYEVEDQKRA
+802 QKTWEVEDQKRA
-814 DWLAGAQTAWGNY
+814 NWLKGAETAWGNY

-841 TAMALNGFSTQ
+841 TSMALNGFSSQ
-852 LTNVLVDGEA
+852 LTNVLFEGEA

-878 FIKMSLVKGIE
+878 LIKMSLVKGIE
-889 AMGFGVSAPVANA
+889 AMGFGFGAPVANA

-959 MSNQGSGVTQ
+959 MPNQGGGVTQ
-969 INHITIQNDG
+969 HYHITIQNDG
-979 SNGQLGPQA
+979 SNGQIGPEA
-988 LKQVYEIAK
+988 LKKVYEISK
-997 RGAQDYVVGQ
+997 RGAQDYIMSQ
-1007 RRDGGTL
+1007 RRDGGAM

>member
-30 LKETSL
+30 LQETAE
-36 KAGEAQ
+36 KAEASQ
-42 DHISKIISEL
+42 RRMAQL
-52 VEKQAANIKNFS
+52 VEQQAQSARS
-64 SQQSQAMKDASS
+64 SAESTAQSLQEL
-76 NMITSINEIDGR
+76 NNQ
-88 QEISQQQREAYY
+88 QEISQQQRADYY
-100 LKMAQAEA
+100 QRIAQEEA
-108 RAEAESR
+108 RSAIESR
-115 SYKDTFTEQIQKVA
+115 KQADAFLEQAQSVGQTRNA
-129 EGKNSLEALNSIL
+129 LEQLTDIL
-142 DRLSRTYDKAKIST
+142 DKSTKAYDKLKIT
-156 QHFSEV
+156 GEQFAEV
-162 QTQVK
+162 QNVTK
-167 SKIRGIQDNQDIRAE
+167 SRIKAIQDQQDANTERY
-182 NFYKQ
+182 FKQ
-187 IDAVTQLSGSSVAL
+187 IEAVKGLSGSESAL
-201 KNIQHSLNQEVKKGT
+201 KAIQAQLNQEVKKGT
-216 ITQEDYKS
+216 IHQRDYQV
-224 LLSAVTS
+224 LISAITS
-231 QSIKLRREE
+231 ESMKLRREE

-255 EQAAKQNLS
+255 EQVATQNLS
-264 REQMLRYEAAQ
+264 REQMLRYQASQ

-301 NSKSLTSRL
+301 NSKSLSGRL
-310 QNVANSFN
+310 QGIANSFN
-318 MGSLL
+318 MGSLV

-328 GGVTAGLI
+328 GGITAGLT

-373 ARTLAGGG
+373 ARTLSGGG
-381 ITRGD
+381 ITRGE

-414 MNYITGQAVNTTID
+414 MNYITGQAIDTTID

-439 MSLELEKSNHHLTA
+439 MSLELEKANHHLTA
-453 AQLEQI
+453 SQLEQI

-497 ESAWLGI
+497 ESAWVSI
-504 KNAAKEGWD
+504 QREAKKAWD

-523 LEDQIREQESLLSN
+523 LEEQIREQENLLRN
-537 LNNIWITPQYRINE
+537 LNNVGIAPQYRIDE
-551 IQEKIASLKEQSAG
+551 IQENISYLNEQKFQQDLKSAQEQ
-565 IALKKSQAQA
+565 
-575 VKDAEQFEVN
+575 AEKVANQLEVN
-585 KFRVR
+585 KLRIKDRLFNKNASW
-590 EKLENRYGDR
+590 ESKKNRDLA
-600 EIGRNKELAQLEA
+600 ELMAN
-613 DKWALSTEEFKKY
+613 KWALTEEEYKEY
-626 ETEINRRWKDNIPLQ
+626 EKMINYRHRDRRIPGSGRS
-641 PPKIKSYKVPAG
+641 KSYTVPAG
-653 DREEEKASR
+653 DKEEEKASR
-662 DLLSL
+662 DLLAL
-667 QAQLEVL
+667 QAQLEIL
-674 KEHQSANDV
+674 KKHQSANDV
-683 ISQQRKD
+683 ISQQRKE
-690 LQKEQAQFAILEEAK
+690 LQKEQAQFAILEEAQ
-705 LTRQLDNNERSLL
+705 LTRQLTNAEKSLL
-718 ANKANILAQKEKLA
+718 SNKENILAQKEKLA

-749 QAEKYIA
+749 QADKYIA

-791 SPYLDNMLAEQ
+791 NPQLNNMLAEQ

-841 TAMALNGFSTQ
+841 TSMALNGFSSQ
-852 LTNVLVDGEA
+852 LTNVLFEGEA

-878 FIKMSLVKGIE
+878 LIKMSLVKGIE
-889 AMGFGVSAPVANA
+889 AMGFGFGAPVANA

-959 MSNQGSGVTQ
+959 MSNQGAGVTQ

-979 SNGQLGPQA
+979 NNRQIGPEA
-988 LKQVYEIAK
+988 LKKVYEISK
-997 RGAQDYVVGQ
+997 RGAQDYIMSQ
-1007 RRDGGTL
+1007 RRDGGAM

>member
-30 LKETSL
+30 LQETAE
-36 KAGEAQ
+36 KAEASQ
-42 DHISKIISEL
+42 RRMAQL
-52 VEKQAANIKNFS
+52 VEQQAQSARS
-64 SQQSQAMKDASS
+64 SAESTAQYLQELNNQ
-76 NMITSINEIDGR
+76 
-88 QEISQQQREAYY
+88 QEISQQQRADYY
-100 LKMAQAEA
+100 QRTAQEEA
-108 RAEAESR
+108 RAALESR
-115 SYKDTFTEQIQKVA
+115 KQADAFLEQAQSVGQTRNA
-129 EGKNSLEALNSIL
+129 LEQLTDIL
-142 DRLSRTYDKAKIST
+142 DKSTKAYDKLKIT
-156 QHFSEV
+156 GEQFAEV
-162 QTQVK
+162 QNVTK
-167 SKIRGIQDNQDIRAE
+167 SRIKAIQDQQDANTERY
-182 NFYKQ
+182 YKQ
-187 IDAVTQLSGSSVAL
+187 IEAVKGLSGSESAL
-201 KNIQHSLNQEVKKGT
+201 KAIQAQLNQEVKKGT
-216 ITQEDYKS
+216 IHQRDYQV
-224 LLSAVTS
+224 LISAITS
-231 QSIKLRREE
+231 ESIKLRREE

-255 EQAAKQNLS
+255 EQVATQNLS
-264 REQMLRYEAAQ
+264 REQMLRYQASQ

-301 NSKSLTSRL
+301 NSKSLSGRL
-310 QNVANSFN
+310 QGIANSFN
-318 MGSLL
+318 MGSLV

-328 GGVTAGLI
+328 GGITAGLT

-381 ITRGD
+381 ITRGE

-414 MNYITGQAVNTTID
+414 MNYITGQAIDTTID

-439 MSLELEKSNHHLTA
+439 MSLELEKANHHLTA
-453 AQLEQI
+453 SQLEQI

-497 ESAWLGI
+497 ESAWVGI

-513 AMLDI
+513 AMLDV

-523 LEDQIREQESLLSN
+523 LADQIREQESLLRN
-537 LNNIWITPQYRINE
+537 LNNIGISPQYRINE
-551 IQEKIASLKEQSAG
+551 IQEKISSLNEQKFQQDLKSAQE
-565 IALKKSQAQA
+565 QAEKVANQL
-575 VKDAEQFEVN
+575 EVN
-585 KFRVR
+585 KLRIKDRLFNKNASW
-590 EKLENRYGDR
+590 ESKKNRDLA
-600 EIGRNKELAQLEA
+600 ELMAN
-613 DKWALSTEEFKKY
+613 KWALTEEEYKEY
-626 ETEINRRWKDNIPLQ
+626 EKMINYRHRDRRMPGSGRS
-641 PPKIKSYKVPAG
+641 KSYTVPAG
-653 DREEEKASR
+653 DKEEEKASR

-667 QAQLEVL
+667 QAQLEIL
-674 KEHQSANDV
+674 KKHQSANDV

-690 LQKEQAQFAILEEAK
+690 LQKEQAQFAILEEAQ
-705 LTRQLDNNERSLL
+705 LTRRLTNAEKSLL
-718 ANKANILAQKEKLA
+718 SNKENILAQKEKLA
-732 LVGDEVALQERL
+732 LVGDEVTLQERL

-749 QAEKYIA
+749 QADKYIA

-791 SPYLDNMLAEQ
+791 NPQLNNMLAEQ

-841 TAMALNGFSTQ
+841 TSMALNGFSSQ
-852 LTNVLVDGEA
+852 LTNILFEGEA

-878 FIKMSLVKGIE
+878 LIKMSLVKGIE
-889 AMGFGVSAPVANA
+889 AMGFGFGAPVANA

-959 MSNQGSGVTQ
+959 MPNQGSGVTQ
-969 INHITIQNDG
+969 HYHINIQNDG
-979 SNGQLGPQA
+979 SNGQIGPEA
-988 LKQVYEIAK
+988 LKKVYEISK
-997 RGAQDYVVGQ
+997 RGAQDYIMSQ
-1007 RRDGGTL
+1007 RRDGGAM

>member
-7 DLTINLGAETADFSQ
+7 DLTINLGAETADFKE

-30 LKETSL
+30 LQETAE
-36 KAGEAQ
+36 KAEASQ
-42 DHISKIISEL
+42 RRMAQL
-52 VEKQAANIKNFS
+52 VEQQAQSARS
-64 SQQSQAMKDASS
+64 SAESTAQSLQEL
-76 NMITSINEIDGR
+76 NHQ
-88 QEISQQQREAYY
+88 QEISQQQRADYY
-100 LKMAQAEA
+100 QRIAQEEA
-108 RAEAESR
+108 RAAIESR
-115 SYKDTFTEQIQKVA
+115 KQADAFLEQAQNVGQTRNALEQLTEV
-129 EGKNSLEALNSIL
+129 LNKS
-142 DRLSRTYDKAKIST
+142 TKAYDKLKIT
-156 QHFSEV
+156 SEQFAEIQNV
-162 QTQVK
+162 TK
-167 SKIRGIQDNQDIRAE
+167 SRIRAIQDQQDANTERY
-182 NFYKQ
+182 YKQ
-187 IDAVTQLSGSSVAL
+187 IEAVKGLSGSESAL
-201 KNIQHSLNQEVKKGT
+201 RAIQAQLNQEVKKGT
-216 ITQEDYKS
+216 IHQRDYQV
-224 LLSAVTS
+224 LISAITS
-231 QSIKLRREE
+231 ESMKLRREE

-255 EQAAKQNLS
+255 EQVATQNLS
-264 REQMLRYEAAQ
+264 REQMLRYQASL

-301 NSKSLTSRL
+301 NSKSLSGRL
-310 QNVANSFN
+310 QGIANSFN
-318 MGSLL
+318 MGSLV

-328 GGVTAGLI
+328 GGITAGLT

-381 ITRGD
+381 ITRGE

-414 MNYITGQAVNTTID
+414 MNYITGQAIDTTID

-439 MSLELEKSNHHLTA
+439 MSLELEKANHHLTA
-453 AQLEQI
+453 SQLEQI

-487 NDIVENLGYL
+487 NDISSSLGIL
-497 ESAWLGI
+497 ESAWVRI
-504 KNAAKEGWD
+504 QNEAKKGWD
-513 AMLDI
+513 AMLNI
-518 GREKT
+518 GRERT
-523 LEDQIREQESLLSN
+523 LKDEIREHEEMLVSFQLNPFTEKLHYDRTGQTIDDVKANLSKLRDQLYDLEKPEKESQAIKNNEQLEVNQIRL
-537 LNNIWITPQYRINE
+537 
-551 IQEKIASLKEQSAG
+551 QEKWRSFYSWETQRLQKLAELEKEKH
-565 IALKKSQAQA
+565 ALTQ
-575 VKDAEQFEVN
+575 EQYEEAKAMIN
-585 KFRVR
+585 FRLR
-590 EKLENRYGDR
+590 DR
-600 EIGRNKELAQLEA
+600 QMPGTGKG
-613 DKWALSTEEFKKY
+613 KGY
-626 ETEINRRWKDNIPLQ
+626 V
-641 PPKIKSYKVPAG
+641 VPAG

-667 QAQLEVL
+667 QAQLEIL
-674 KEHQSANDV
+674 KKHQSANDV

-690 LQKEQAQFAILEEAK
+690 LQKEQAQFAILEQAQ
-705 LTRQLDNNERSLL
+705 LTRRLTNAEESLL
-718 ANKANILAQKEKLA
+718 SNKENILAQKEKLA

-749 QAEKYIA
+749 QADKYIA

-791 SPYLDNMLAEQ
+791 NPQLNNMLAEQ
-802 QKTYEVEDQKRA
+802 QKTYEAEDQKRA

-841 TAMALNGFSTQ
+841 TSMALNGFSSQ
-852 LTNVLVDGEA
+852 LTNVLFEGEA

-878 FIKMSLVKGIE
+878 LIKMSLVKGIE
-889 AMGFGVSAPVANA
+889 AMGFGSGAPVANA
-902 DGGVYNSASLSAYS
+902 DGGVYNSTSLSAYS

-959 MSNQGSGVTQ
+959 MPNQGGGVTQ
-969 INHITIQNDG
+969 NYHITIQNDG
-979 SNGQLGPQA
+979 SNGQIGPEA
-988 LKQVYEIAK
+988 LKKVYEISK
-997 RGAQDYVVGQ
+997 RGAQDYIMSQ
-1007 RRDGGTL
+1007 RRDGGAM

>member
-30 LKETSL
+30 LQET
-36 KAGEAQ
+36 AERAEASQ
-42 DHISKIISEL
+42 RRMAQL
-52 VEKQAANIKNFS
+52 VEQQAQSARS
-64 SQQSQAMKDASS
+64 SAESTAQSLQEL
-76 NMITSINEIDGR
+76 NNQ
-88 QEISQQQREAYY
+88 QEISQQQRADYY
-100 LKMAQAEA
+100 QRIAQEEA
-108 RAEAESR
+108 RSAVESR
-115 SYKDTFTEQIQKVA
+115 KQADAFLEQAQSVGQTRNALEQLTEV
-129 EGKNSLEALNSIL
+129 LNKS
-142 DRLSRTYDKAKIST
+142 TKAYDKLKIT
-156 QHFSEV
+156 SEQFAEIQNV
-162 QTQVK
+162 TK
-167 SKIRGIQDNQDIRAE
+167 SRIKAIQDQQDANTE
-182 NFYKQ
+182 KYFKQ
-187 IDAVTQLSGSSVAL
+187 IEAVKGLSGSASAL
-201 KNIQHSLNQEVKKGT
+201 RAIQAQLNQEVKKGT
-216 ITQEDYKS
+216 IHQRDYQV
-224 LLSAVTS
+224 LISAITS
-231 QSIKLRREE
+231 ESMKLRREE

-255 EQAAKQNLS
+255 EQVATQNLS
-264 REQMLRYEAAQ
+264 REQMLRYQASQ

-288 LSESSKETKEFDK
+288 LSESNKETKEFDK
-301 NSKSLTSRL
+301 NSKSLSGRL
-310 QNVANSFN
+310 QGIANSFN
-318 MGSLL
+318 MGSLV

-328 GGVTAGLI
+328 GGITAGLT

-373 ARTLAGGG
+373 ARTLAGSG
-381 ITRGD
+381 ITRGE

-414 MNYITGQAVNTTID
+414 MNYITGQAIDTTID
-428 QFKRLQDEPLQ
+428 QFKRLQDEPLR

-466 NKTEAARLAIDAYA
+466 NKTEAAKLAIDAYA
-480 QSINDGA
+480 QAINDGA
-487 NDIVENLGYL
+487 IDIVENLGYL
-497 ESAWLGI
+497 ESAWVGI

-513 AMLDI
+513 AMLDT

-523 LEDQIREQESLLSN
+523 LEEQIREQENLLRN
-537 LNNIWITPQYRINE
+537 LNNVGITPQYRINE
-551 IQEKIASLKEQSAG
+551 IQEKISSLNEQKFQQD
-565 IALKKSQAQA
+565 LKNAQAQA
-575 VKDAEQFEVN
+575 VKDSEQFEVN
-585 KFRVR
+585 KLRIR
-590 EKLENRYGDR
+590 DELENRYADR
-600 EIGRNKELAQLEA
+600 EIRRNKELAQLEA
-613 DKWALSTEEFKKY
+613 QKWALSAEEFKKY
-626 ETEINRRWKDNIPLQ
+626 ETEIKRRWRDHRPLQ
-641 PPKIKSYKVPAG
+641 PTKIKPYKVSAG

-662 DLLSL
+662 DLLAL
-667 QAQLEVL
+667 QAQLEIL
-674 KEHQSANDV
+674 KKHQSANDV
-683 ISQQRKD
+683 ISQQRKE
-690 LQKEQAQFAILEEAK
+690 LQKEQAKFAILEEAQ
-705 LTRQLDNNERSLL
+705 LTRRLTNAEKSLL
-718 ANKANILAQKEKLA
+718 SNKENILAQKEKLA

-749 QAEKYIA
+749 QADKYIA

-791 SPYLDNMLAEQ
+791 NPQLNNMLAEQ

-814 DWLAGAQTAWGNY
+814 DWLAGAKTAWGNY

-841 TAMALNGFSTQ
+841 TSMALNGFSSQ
-852 LTNVLVDGEA
+852 LTNVLFEGEA

-878 FIKMSLVKGIE
+878 LIKMSLVKGIE
-889 AMGFGVSAPVANA
+889 AMGFGFGAPVVNA
-902 DGGVYNSASLSAYS
+902 DGGVYSSASLSAYS

-959 MSNQGSGVTQ
+959 MSNQGAGVTQ

-979 SNGQLGPQA
+979 NNGQIGPEA
-988 LKQVYEIAK
+988 LKKVYEISK
-997 RGAQDYVVGQ
+997 RGAQDYIMSQ
-1007 RRDGGTL
+1007 RRDGGAM

>member
-30 LKETSL
+30 LQETAEKAEATQRRMAQMVEQQAQSARSSAESTAQSL
-36 KAGEAQ
+36 QEVNNQQESAY
-42 DHISKIISEL
+42 
-52 VEKQAANIKNFS
+52 
-64 SQQSQAMKDASS
+64 SQQSERLADLAQKEANSSRHSATLTNQLLKQATSSLTTSDRLERLIKINDELTKSYNNNKIAIEDYTDAHQQLNDRIKAIQSFQE
-76 NMITSINEIDGR
+76 TSAKRLKQEID
-88 QEISQQQREAYY
+88 ES
-100 LKMAQAEA
+100 KKNAE
-108 RAEAESR
+108 
-115 SYKDTFTEQIQKVA
+115 V
-129 EGKNSLEALNSIL
+129 LEASH
-142 DRLSRTYDKAKIST
+142 AKLRSEQKQGNIS
-156 QHFSEV
+156 
-162 QTQVK
+162 K
-167 SKIRGIQDNQDIRAE
+167 N
-182 NFYKQ
+182 
-187 IDAVTQLSGSSVAL
+187 TQLEL
-201 KNIQHSLNQEVKKGT
+201 ISL
-216 ITQEDYKS
+216 ITNYS
-224 LLSAVTS
+224 L
-231 QSIKLRREE
+231 KLRKEE
-240 ESLTQQKTRFIQRLK
+240 EALAKEERTLTNQKTRFIQKLK
-255 EQAAKQNLS
+255 EQIATQNLS
-264 REQMLRYEAAQ
+264 REQMLRYQASQ

-282 EIYIRR
+282 EIYIRH
-288 LSESSKETKEFDK
+288 LSESNKETKDFDK
-301 NSKSLTSRL
+301 NSQSLAKRL
-310 QNVANSFN
+310 KGIADSLN
-318 MGSLL
+318 MGSLV
-323 RGGIW
+323 RGGIL
-328 GGVTAGLI
+328 GGVTAGLT

-373 ARTLAGGG
+373 ARTLAGDG
-381 ITRGD
+381 ITRGE

-414 MNYITGQAVNTTID
+414 MNYITGQAIDTTID

-439 MSLELEKSNHHLTA
+439 MSLELEKANHHLTA
-453 AQLEQI
+453 SQLEQI

-497 ESAWLGI
+497 ESAWVGI

-523 LEDQIREQESLLSN
+523 LEEQIREQENLLKN
-537 LNNIWITPQYRINE
+537 LNNVGIAPQYRIDE
-551 IQEKIASLKEQSAG
+551 IQENISSLNEQKFQQDLKRAQEQAERVASQL
-565 IALKKSQAQA
+565 
-575 VKDAEQFEVN
+575 DVN
-585 KFRVR
+585 KLRI
-590 EKLENRYGDR
+590 KDR
-600 EIGRNKELAQLEA
+600 LFNKNASWESKKNKDLAELMAN
-613 DKWALSTEEFKKY
+613 KWALTEEEYKEY
-626 ETEINRRWKDNIPLQ
+626 EKMINYRHRDRRMPGSSRS
-641 PPKIKSYKVPAG
+641 KSYTVPAG
-653 DREEEKASR
+653 NKEEEKASS
-662 DLLSL
+662 DLLAL
-667 QAQLEVL
+667 QAQLEIL
-674 KEHQSANDV
+674 KKHQSANDV
-683 ISQQRKD
+683 ISQQRKE
-690 LQKEQAQFAILEEAK
+690 LQKEQAQFAILEEAQ
-705 LTRQLDNNERSLL
+705 LTRRLTNAEKSLL
-718 ANKANILAQKEKLA
+718 SNKENILAQKEKLA

-749 QAEKYIA
+749 QADKYFA

-791 SPYLDNMLAEQ
+791 NPQLNNMLAEQ

-841 TAMALNGFSTQ
+841 TSMALNGFSSQ
-852 LTNVLVDGEA
+852 LTNVLFEGEA

-878 FIKMSLVKGIE
+878 LIKMSLVKGIE
-889 AMGFGVSAPVANA
+889 AMGFGFGAPVANA

-959 MSNQGSGVTQ
+959 MSNQGAGVTQ

-979 SNGQLGPQA
+979 NNGQIGPEA
-988 LKQVYEIAK
+988 LKKVYEISK
-997 RGAQDYVVGQ
+997 RGAQDYIMSQ
-1007 RRDGGTL
+1007 RRDGGAM